1 MTSHSSS
8 SLQHATKHHRNASM
22 CWALTL
28 KILSVSIKRHKTGRH
43 HHQASFIRGGGVIWT
58 RHTHPTLDPP
68 RPTQT
73 PPPLIILWGAF
84 FVNQIEAKAL
94 SRFRHPQRVTH
105 QKLHNTRV

>member
-1 MTSHSSS
+1 MGAEGAWEV
-8 SLQHATKHHRNASM
+8 QNWASIG
-22 CWALTL
+22 A
-28 KILSVSIKRHKTGRH
+28 VGRQ
-43 HHQASFIRGGGVIWT
+43 QASFIRGGGGILD
-58 RHTHPTLDPP
+58 RTHPP
-68 RPTQT
+68 R